1 MRSLCTRV
9 TPWNLRYGESYYRSN
24 TLSHTLSLSLA
35 QTDFSALRWGIW
47 NLTPE
52 SRTAAFWE
60 RIPCTR
66 VNRDTLSPYSGGC
79 ARRCC
84 SPAVLELAPEAAM
97 LADAGAPAVALAPAL
112 AAVVL
117 ALPAPPLRYALPLPL
132 PPLSHQF
139 LPLIHSFVVSARKRD
154 YQLIIALSCC
164 RQPAPRST

>member
-1 MRSLCTRV
+1 MEPNARKSDCGVL
-9 TPWNLRYGESYYRSN
+9 GK
-24 TLSHTLSLSLA
+24 
-35 QTDFSALRWGIW
+35 
-47 NLTPE
+47 
-52 SRTAAFWE
+52 

-97 LADAGAPAVALAPAL
+97 LADAGAPAVLAPAL

-132 PPLSHQF
+132 PPLSHQL
-139 LPLIHSFVVSARKRD
+139 LPLIHSFVVSARTNNRHYHHRVVVLPSARSSQHSGTCPRSSQHSGHLPPLPLARATGPD
-154 YQLIIALSCC
+154 
-164 RQPAPRST
+164 PAPFLRLDDR